1 VETTRVELER
11 LVAQIRKT
19 QAQKEAVK
27 EAHRVVEEKKTSLDK
42 ELEKF
47 EEKVT
52 RKLGIVKPGNSV
64 WIEPLG
70 IKGEV
75 VSKDEQSKKFKVL
88 VGSVTYDVEEEKLT
102 IIEEGEKVE
111 AESEYVSTSSYSI
124 PQVSMEIDL
133 RGLMAE
139 EAFDIVDKY
148 LDDAFLAG
156 LTSVR
161 VIHGKGTGA
170 LRKKIGEF
178 LGHHHRVESTR
189 LGEWNEG
196 GAGVT
201 IVKLK
206 E

>member
-1 VETTRVELER
+1 MT
-11 LVAQIRKT
+11 QNWICKT
-19 QAQKEAVK
+19 QCPT
-27 EAHRVVEEKKTSLDK
+27 KT
-42 ELEKF
+42 
-47 EEKVT
+47 
-52 RKLGIVKPGNSV
+52 LG
-64 WIEPLG
+64 
-70 IKGEV
+70 
-75 VSKDEQSKKFKVL
+75 
-88 VGSVTYDVEEEKLT
+88 
-102 IIEEGEKVE
+102 
-111 AESEYVSTSSYSI
+111 
-124 PQVSMEIDL
+124 
-133 RGLMAE
+133 
-139 EAFDIVDKY
+139 IVDKY